1 MEVSPKYRND
11 PSCYSLWSQISQIS
25 QRWLSLKISLNI
37 ARGASIKGHADF
49 ITCLQFVAVCAHHGI
64 HPGRTILSLTCSRCV
79 FFLRVGGARVPRGRL
94 GARIWSLC
102 CRPSSK
108 RRLKAILYAI
118 CHLPCLGSWIVWG
131 GKNGKNIYWLHW
143 LVLWNMAGL
152 FFAISWECH
161 DPNWLIFFRG
171 LGHPPTSIGLIDK
184 SHPAWSEDV
193 RIAWLLANPTWKLI
207 TGV

>member
-11 PSCYSLWSQISQIS
+11 PSCYSLWSQIS

-131 GKNGKNIYWLHW
+131 GKMGKTYTGCTGWCFGTWLDYF
-143 LVLWNMAGL
+143 L
-152 FFAISWECH
+152 
-161 DPNWLIFFRG
+161 PY
-171 LGHPPTSIGLIDK
+171 LGNVMIPID
-184 SHPAWSEDV
+184 SYFSE
-193 RIAWLLANPTWKLI
+193 
-207 TGV
+207 G